1 MGQNHL
7 KCFDDIPFSYFYY
20 GIYIIFIQL
29 AIQLHVLVKD
39 KIGNITAIT
48 FLQQIIETTCKC
60 HANCK
65 CIYNKN
71 FPIKTSFLYINYMQK
86 IIQFSP
92 ERRYPKGSELLY
104 ILSISGKSNSPYF
117 VLAKIDK
124 FSTLYVF
131 CN

>member
-1 MGQNHL
+1 MGQNHC
-7 KCFDDIPFSYFYY
+7 KCFDDITFSYY
-20 GIYIIFIQL
+20 GIYIKFIQL

-104 ILSISGKSNSPYF
+104 ILSISGKSNSPCF
-117 VLAKIDK
+117 ILAKIDK